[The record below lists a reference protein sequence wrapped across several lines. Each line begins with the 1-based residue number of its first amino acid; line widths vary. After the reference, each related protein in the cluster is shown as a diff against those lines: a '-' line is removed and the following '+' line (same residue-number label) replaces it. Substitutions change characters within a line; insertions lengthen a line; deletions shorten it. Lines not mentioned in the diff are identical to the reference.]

1 MKETQDTR
9 YTRLR
14 IALADDEPDLRL
26 VFAKLLESL
35 GHQIVYAA
43 ADGAELLEACRD
55 QNVDLAILDLD
66 MPVMDGLQT
75 AERLAELGIP
85 VILVSGHPDVIEVVV
100 ENEPVVTRIL
110 KPATLDSFR
119 TAIAEAMTAKN

>member
-1 MKETQDTR
+1 MTQDQSQTPIK
-9 YTRLR
+9 

-26 VFAKLLESL
+26 VFTRLLKLL
-35 GHQIVYAA
+35 GHQVVYAA
-43 ADGAELLEACRD
+43 ADGAELLDACRD
-55 QNVDLAILDLD
+55 QKVDLAILDLD

-85 VILVSGHPDVIEVVV
+85 VILVSGHPDVREVVV

-119 TAIAEAMTAKN
+119 NAIAEAMTAKG